1 MFFFFL
7 DDQELNLVILW
18 DFDYSVLLGFG
29 FFEVGFLIFCGLD
42 HISVEGKSN
51 IGGKFGLL

>member
-1 MFFFFL
+1 MFFFL

-42 HISVEGKSN
+42 HISVEGK
-51 IGGKFGLL
+51 

>member
-1 MFFFFL
+1 M

-18 DFDYSVLLGFG
+18 DFDYILLGFG

-42 HISVEGKSN
+42 HISINGK
-51 IGGKFGLL
+51 